1 MVMAVQAERRL
12 SARDRLLDA
21 ANELFYE
28 EGVQTVGIDRVIEHA
43 GVAKASL
50 YNSFGSKDELV
61 RAYLQRRH
69 AIRQEAV
76 TRALALVES
85 PRDRVLAMFDLL
97 GDLQRAGSYRGCA
110 FVNASTEA
118 RPGSGAEQATR
129 SFRDWLRSVFVELAT
144 EAGAADPQELA
155 RDLQLL
161 YDGAGIAVRIDH
173 DPDAAKSARR
183 AAERLLDATTAKA
196 SR

>member
-1 MVMAVQAERRL
+1 MAVQAERRL

-61 RAYLQRRH
+61 RAYLERRH
-69 AIRQEAV
+69 ALRQEAV
-76 TRALALVES
+76 ANALALVES
-85 PRDRVLAMFDLL
+85 PRERVLAMFDLL

-129 SFRDWLRSVFVELAT
+129 SFRDWMRSVFVELAT
-144 EAGAADPQELA
+144 QAGAADPQELA
-155 RDLQLL
+155 RGLQLL

-173 DPDAAKSARR
+173 DSQAATAARR
-183 AAERLLDATTAKA
+183 AAEQLLDAATAKA
-196 SR
+196 GDCR